1 MNTATSM
8 TNEQL
13 REAQEVETQI
23 LATIDK
29 WVEKEVRPIAQK
41 FDQADEYPEELV
53 EQMKELGLFGA
64 TIAPEYGGLGL
75 SATTYAKVVSRICEV
90 WMAPSGIFN
99 SHLIMANCVQRG
111 GTEAQKEAYLPRFA
125 TGELRGGVGLTEP
138 DAGSDLQSIRMT
150 ARPEGEDFIL
160 NGTKTWIT
168 NGIKGN
174 CLAVL
179 VKTDPDAQ
187 PAHKGM
193 SLFLCEKGEGFSVG
207 KKLKKLGYRAIDS
220 AELIFDD
227 FRVSA
232 DKLIGGEEGRGFQQV
247 AGGLELG
254 RINIAARGAGMAKG
268 ATDKALA
275 YAMER
280 KTFGKPIAD
289 HQAIQLKLAEM
300 STRAEAARLLVQ
312 QAAEKFDRDERCDLE
327 AGQAKYFA
335 SEAAVQNSLDA
346 MRVFGGYSYSPEYEI
361 ERYYRDA
368 PLLCIG
374 EGTNEIQRIII
385 SKQMVARAS

>member
-1 MNTATSM
+1 MATD
-8 TNEQL
+8 TDLEH
-13 REAQEVETQI
+13 QI

-29 WVEKEVRPIAQK
+29 WVDQELKPIARE
-41 FDQADEYPEELV
+41 FDQADQYPEELV

-64 TIAPEYGGLGL
+64 TIDEEYGGLGL
-75 SATTYAKVVSRICEV
+75 SASTYAKIVSRICEV

-99 SHLIMANCVQRG
+99 SHLIMASCVQRA
-111 GTEAQKEAYLPRFA
+111 GTEAQKAHFLPKFA
-125 TGELRGGVGLTEP
+125 SGELRGGIGLTEP
-138 DAGSDLQSIRMT
+138 DAGSDLQSIRT
-150 ARPEGEDFIL
+150 VARRDGDNYVI
-160 NGTKTWIT
+160 NGTKTWIS

-179 VKTDPDAQ
+179 TKTNPLAE
-187 PAHKGM
+187 PRHKGM

-220 AELIFDD
+220 AELIFED
-227 FRVSA
+227 FGVSA
-232 DKLIGGEEGRGFQQV
+232 DNLIGGEEGKGFQQV

-268 ATDKALA
+268 ATDMALA

-280 KTFGKPIAD
+280 KTFGKAISE

-300 STRAEAARLLVQ
+300 STRAAAAALLVQ
-312 QAAEKFDRDERCDLE
+312 EAAVKYDRAERCDLE
-327 AGQAKYFA
+327 AGQAKFFA
-335 SEAAVQNSLDA
+335 SETAVQNSLDA
-346 MRVFGGYSYSPEYEI
+346 MRIFGGYSYSPEYEI
-361 ERYYRDA
+361 ERFYRDA

-374 EGTNEIQRIII
+374 EGTNEIQRMIIA
-385 SKQMVARAS
+385 KQMVARAG

>member
-1 MNTATSM
+1 MATD
-8 TNEQL
+8 TDLEQ
-13 REAQEVETQI
+13 QI

-29 WVEKEVRPIAQK
+29 WVDQELKPIARE
-41 FDQADEYPEELV
+41 FDQADQYPEELV

-64 TIAPEYGGLGL
+64 TIDEEYGGLGL
-75 SATTYAKVVSRICEV
+75 SASTYAKIVSRICEV

-99 SHLIMANCVQRG
+99 SHLIMASCVQRA
-111 GTEAQKEAYLPRFA
+111 GTEAQKAHFLPKFA
-125 TGELRGGVGLTEP
+125 SGELRGGIGLTEP
-138 DAGSDLQSIRMT
+138 DAGSDLQSIRT
-150 ARPEGEDFIL
+150 VARRDGDNYVI
-160 NGTKTWIT
+160 NGTKTWIS

-179 VKTDPDAQ
+179 TKTDPLAE
-187 PAHKGM
+187 PRHKGM

-220 AELIFDD
+220 AELIFED
-227 FRVSA
+227 FAVSA
-232 DKLIGGEEGRGFQQV
+232 DNLIGGEEGRGFQQV

-268 ATDKALA
+268 ATDMALA

-280 KTFGKPIAD
+280 KTFGKAISE

-300 STRAEAARLLVQ
+300 STRAAAAALLVQ
-312 QAAEKFDRDERCDLE
+312 EAAVKYDRAERCDLE
-327 AGQAKYFA
+327 AGQAKFFA
-335 SEAAVQNSLDA
+335 SETAVQNSLDA
-346 MRVFGGYSYSPEYEI
+346 MRIFGGYSYSPEYEI
-361 ERYYRDA
+361 ERFYRDA

-374 EGTNEIQRIII
+374 EGTNEIQRMIIA
-385 SKQMVARAS
+385 KQMVARAG

>member
-1 MNTATSM
+1 MAIDTDL
-8 TNEQL
+8 EQ
-13 REAQEVETQI
+13 QI

-29 WVEKEVRPIAQK
+29 WVDQELKPIARE
-41 FDQADEYPEELV
+41 FDQADQYPDELV

-64 TIAPEYGGLGL
+64 TIDEEYGGLGL
-75 SATTYAKVVSRICEV
+75 SASTYAKIVSRICEV

-99 SHLIMANCVQRG
+99 SHLIMASCVQRA
-111 GTEAQKEAYLPRFA
+111 GTEAQKAHFLPKFA
-125 TGELRGGVGLTEP
+125 SGELRGGIGLTEP
-138 DAGSDLQSIRMT
+138 DAGSDLQSIRT
-150 ARPEGEDFIL
+150 VARRDGDSYVI
-160 NGTKTWIT
+160 NGTKTWIS

-179 VKTDPDAQ
+179 TKTDPLAE
-187 PAHKGM
+187 PRHKGM

-220 AELIFDD
+220 AELIFED
-227 FRVSA
+227 FVVSA
-232 DKLIGGEEGRGFQQV
+232 ENLIGGEEGRGFQQV

-268 ATDKALA
+268 ATDMALA

-280 KTFGKPIAD
+280 KTFGKAISE

-300 STRAEAARLLVQ
+300 STRAAAAALLVQ
-312 QAAEKFDRDERCDLE
+312 EAAVKYDRAERCDLE
-327 AGQAKYFA
+327 AGQAKFFA
-335 SEAAVQNSLDA
+335 SETAVQNSLDA
-346 MRVFGGYSYSPEYEI
+346 MRIFGGYSYSPEYEI
-361 ERYYRDA
+361 ERFYRDA

-374 EGTNEIQRIII
+374 EGTNEIQRMIIA
-385 SKQMVARAS
+385 KQMVARAG

>member
-1 MNTATSM
+1 MTSD
-8 TNEQL
+8 NALEQ
-13 REAQEVETQI
+13 QV

-29 WVEKEVRPIAQK
+29 WVEKELRPIAREY
-41 FDQADEYPEELV
+41 DQSDTYPTDLV

-64 TIAPEYGGLGL
+64 TISEEYGGLGL

-99 SHLIMANCVQRG
+99 SHLIMASCVQRA
-111 GTEAQKEAYLPRFA
+111 GTEEQKARFLPRFA
-125 TGELRGGVGLTEP
+125 TGELRGGIGLTEP
-138 DAGSDLQSIRMT
+138 DAGSDLQAIRT
-150 ARPEGEDFIL
+150 VAKREGDDYII
-160 NGTKTWIT
+160 NGTKTWIS
-168 NGIKGN
+168 NGINGN

-179 VKTDPDAQ
+179 TKTDPNAD
-187 PAHKGM
+187 PRHRGM
-193 SLFLCEKGEGFSVG
+193 SLFLCEKGDGFSVG

-227 FRVSA
+227 FRVPA
-232 DKLIGGEEGRGFQQV
+232 ANLIGGAEGLGFQQV

-280 KTFGKPIAD
+280 KTFGKAIAE

-300 STRAEAARLLVQ
+300 STRAAASALLVE
-312 QAAEKFDRDERCDLE
+312 QAANKYDRAERCDLE
-327 AGQAKYFA
+327 AGQAKFFA
-335 SEAAVQNSLDA
+335 SESAVQNSLDA
-346 MRVFGGYSYSPEYEI
+346 MRIFGGYSYSPEYEI
-361 ERYYRDA
+361 ERFYRDA

-374 EGTNEIQRIII
+374 EGTNEIQRMIIA
-385 SKQMVARAS
+385 KQMVARAS